1 MKLLYLPKKID
12 NKTKFLKNQTSKKS
26 LFFQKN
32 INFMIH
38 ALKKRPNITKI
49 SSTQNTVPIKYHP
62 GKVPPQEST
71 RPENYQ
77 PRKVQ
82 AHESTSSGMYRPRKV
97 QTY

>member
-1 MKLLYLPKKID
+1 
-12 NKTKFLKNQTSKKS
+12 
-26 LFFQKN
+26 
-32 INFMIH
+32 MIH
-38 ALKKRPNITKI
+38 ALKKWPNITKI

-82 AHESTSSGMYRPRKV
+82 AHEVPAQECTDLGKYRPTN
-97 QTY
+97 QLLIN

>member
-1 MKLLYLPKKID
+1 MKLLYLPKEID
-12 NKTKFLKNQTSKKS
+12 NKTKFKKKQPQKKS
-26 LFFQKN
+26 FFFRKN
-32 INFMIH
+32 INFMLH
-38 ALKKRPNITKI
+38 VFKKRPNITKI

-82 AHESTSSGMYRPRKV
+82 AHESTSSGMRRPRKV